1 MHDGPE
7 PEKGGEMD
15 IEKYKRRLLELE
27 KRLANR
33 VAREREGAVEQ
44 ALDTAA
50 DTGDAS
56 VADELESE
64 TFTEAELDATVL
76 LQVRDALKRIEDGT
90 YGRCTVDGQRIEEKR
105 LEAVPWTP
113 YCIKHQRLLEA
124 ASRPVTPTL

>member
-1 MHDGPE
+1 
-7 PEKGGEMD
+7 MD

-44 ALDTAA
+44 VLDTAA